1 MAKAR
6 FAFIKANWHGNIVNQ
21 ALAGFQQKIDA
32 KQIDVFDVPGALE
45 IPLLTQKLASTGKY
59 AGIVGCAFVVNG
71 GIYHHEFVSASV
83 IDGLMRAQMDS
94 GVPVLSVV
102 LTPHNFQE
110 NPDMIAFF
118 EKHFIKK
125 GMEAAEAALQITALH
140 ENLAQ

>member
-1 MAKAR
+1 MTKAR

-21 ALAGFQQKIDA
+21 ALVGFQQKIEA
-32 KQIDVFDVPGALE
+32 KQVDVFDVPGALE
-45 IPLLTQKLASTGKY
+45 IPLLAHNLASTGKY
-59 AGIVGCAFVVNG
+59 DAVVGCAFVVNG

-83 IDGLMRAQMDS
+83 IDGLMRAQLDS

-118 EKHFIKK
+118 EKHFVKK
-125 GMEAAEAALQITALH
+125 GIEAADAALQITALY
-140 ENLAQ
+140 ETLTQ